1 MRREPRQSDSD
12 IVPGKSPN
20 KPGMLTGAE
29 GMEGG
34 SLTKGK
40 AVQSPMPRTQSR
52 MTGMSVT
59 LERLRLAVRRD
70 QREKLTS
77 LYHHVYK
84 VDHLRE
90 AYFRLKREAAPGVD
104 GETWQHYGQHLE
116 KHLQD
121 LSERLQRSAYRAT
134 PVRRTYIEKA
144 DGRQR
149 PLGIPAL
156 EDKIV
161 QGVTAQ
167 ILLVIWEEEF
177 LGFSYGFRP
186 GRNPHNALDAL
197 TVGIERKCV
206 RWVLDADLR
215 AFFDTISHVWLVK
228 FIQHRI
234 GDRRVVHLI
243 QKWLKA
249 GVLEEGRWTPS
260 EEGTPQGGLISPVL
274 ANIYLHY
281 TFDGWAHQWRRRKA
295 HGDVILVRYADD
307 FVAGFQHRTDAEQ
320 FQRELTARLHQF
332 NLELHADKTRLIEF
346 GRYAASNRTERGEGK
361 PEIFHFLGFTHICGT
376 TRKGRFTVLRQ
387 TMRRRMQAKL
397 QAIKLELK
405 QRMHDPIPE
414 VGKWL
419 RSVVI
424 GHFRYYGVP
433 RNRPALNVFRYQ
445 LVKLWKHVLE
455 RRSQTGQIEWERMNR
470 LARKWLPASH
480 IYHPYPGQRLV
491 VTT

>member
-1 MRREPRQSDSD
+1 MQ
-12 IVPGKSPN
+12 
-20 KPGMLTGAE
+20 TGAE

-167 ILLVIWEEEF
+167 ILSVIWEEEF

-249 GVLEEGRWTPS
+249 GVLEEGS
-260 EEGTPQGGLISPVL
+260 
-274 ANIYLHY
+274 
-281 TFDGWAHQWRRRKA
+281 
-295 HGDVILVRYADD
+295 
-307 FVAGFQHRTDAEQ
+307 
-320 FQRELTARLHQF
+320 
-332 NLELHADKTRLIEF
+332 
-346 GRYAASNRTERGEGK
+346 
-361 PEIFHFLGFTHICGT
+361 
-376 TRKGRFTVLRQ
+376 
-387 TMRRRMQAKL
+387 
-397 QAIKLELK
+397 
-405 QRMHDPIPE
+405 
-414 VGKWL
+414 
-419 RSVVI
+419 
-424 GHFRYYGVP
+424 
-433 RNRPALNVFRYQ
+433 
-445 LVKLWKHVLE
+445 
-455 RRSQTGQIEWERMNR
+455 
-470 LARKWLPASH
+470 
-480 IYHPYPGQRLV
+480 
-491 VTT
+491 

>member
-1 MRREPRQSDSD
+1 
-12 IVPGKSPN
+12 
-20 KPGMLTGAE
+20 
-29 GMEGG
+29 MEGR
-34 SLTKGK
+34 SLTQEK
-40 AVQSPMPRTQSR
+40 ASQSPMPRTQSR
-52 MTGMSVT
+52 MTGMSAT

-70 QREKLTS
+70 RKVKLTA
-77 LYHHVYK
+77 LYHHVYN

-90 AYFRLKREAAPGVD
+90 AYCRLKRDAAPGVD
-104 GETWQHYGQHLE
+104 GETWQHYGQDLE
-116 KHLQD
+116 KNLQD
-121 LSERLQRSAYRAT
+121 LSARLQRGAYRAT
-134 PVRRTYIEKA
+134 PVRRTYIAKA

-161 QGVTAQ
+161 QSVTAQ
-167 ILLVIWEEEF
+167 ILSVIWEEEF

-215 AFFDTISHVWLVK
+215 AFFDTLSHAWLVK

-249 GVLEEGRWTPS
+249 GVLEEGKWTPS
-260 EEGTPQGGLISPVL
+260 EAGTPQGGLISPVL

-281 TFDGWAHQWRRRKA
+281 VFDLWAQQWRRRKA
-295 HGDVILVRYADD
+295 YGDVIFVRYADD
-307 FVAGFQHRTDAEQ
+307 FVAGFQHPKVAER
-320 FQRELTARLHQF
+320 FQQELIARLHQF
-332 NLELHADKTRLIEF
+332 DLELHADKTRLIEF
-346 GRYAASNRTERGEGK
+346 GRYAMSNRAARGEGK
-361 PEIFHFLGFTHICGT
+361 PETFHFLGFTHICGT
-376 TRKGRFTVLRQ
+376 NRKGRFTVLRQ
-387 TMRRRMQAKL
+387 TMRKRMQAKL
-397 QAIKLELK
+397 KAIKLELK
-405 QRMHDPIPE
+405 RRMHDPIPE

-433 RNRPALNVFRYQ
+433 RNRPALDAFRRQ
-445 LVKLWKHVLE
+445 LLRLWKHALR
-455 RRSQTGQIEWERMNR
+455 RRSQRSQIEKGRMGR
-470 LARKWLPASH
+470 LARKWLPSSH
-480 IYHPYPGQRLV
+480 IYHPYPSQRLV
-491 VTT
+491 VII